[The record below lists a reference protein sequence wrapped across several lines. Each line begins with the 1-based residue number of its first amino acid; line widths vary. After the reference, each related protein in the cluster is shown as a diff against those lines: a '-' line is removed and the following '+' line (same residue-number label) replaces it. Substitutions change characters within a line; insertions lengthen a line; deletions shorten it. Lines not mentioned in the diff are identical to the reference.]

1 MNRQLLIALAAA
13 AGLLTHGWLHW
24 FSPSWERWPLLVVLA
39 LGGLPL
45 LWDLLRKAVR
55 GEFGSDLLAGIS
67 IVTSACLQQYLAGAV
82 VVLMLSGGEALEEY
96 AVGRASSVLE
106 ALARRLPNR
115 AQRKR
120 DGQLEEI
127 GLNEIQLDDLLVI
140 LPHQAVP
147 VDGVVVE
154 GYGRIN
160 EAYLTGEPYESAKVP
175 GSKVLSGSINGETSL
190 LVRTEQLP
198 KDSRYAK
205 IMRVMQDSQ
214 QRRPRMRRL
223 GDRLGA
229 WYTPLGVAIALL
241 AWWWSGQPL
250 RFLSVLVIA
259 TPCPLLIAIPVA
271 IIGAISLAARRGI
284 IIRDASVLERAGSCK
299 TMILDKTGT
308 LTYGRPELTEVQVI
322 EPFTKDQVLAWAA
335 SLERYSRH
343 PLARALEKAAENAGC
358 PLQEV
363 SEIAEPPGRG
373 IQGCVGNQYLALV
386 GRKHLSVHQAQ
397 CLDANAAGLEAIL
410 LVDGETAAAF
420 RFRDQPRHDT
430 ADFLHHLHGSHGF
443 DKLMIVSGD
452 REREVDYLADQ
463 VGLRQ
468 LSGVRAEVHAGQSP
482 EQKLAI
488 VREETLRQPTLYLG
502 DGINDAPALTAATI
516 GLAMGQ
522 HSEITSEAAGAV
534 VLDSSLRKV
543 DEFLHIGRRLRRVAL
558 QSALGG
564 IGLSL
569 LGMLAAA
576 AGYLSPVQGAIAQE
590 LIDLAAV
597 LNALRTS
604 FGSQRLSDYGNSR
617 PQSTAVDLA
626 NW

>member
-1 MNRQLLIALAAA
+1 MNRQLIIALLAA
-13 AGLLTHGWLHW
+13 AGLILHGLGGWL
-24 FSPSWERWPLLVVLA
+24 PPLQAVVLVA
-39 LGGLPL
+39 GLPL
-45 LWDLLRKAVR
+45 LWDLLRKALR
-55 GEFGSDLLAGIS
+55 GQFGSDLLAGIS
-67 IVTSACLQQYLAGAV
+67 ILTSVLLNQWLAGAV

-120 DGQLEEI
+120 EGKLEEI
-127 GLNEIQLDDLLVI
+127 SLDQIALGDQLVV

-147 VDGVVVE
+147 VDGIVIE
-154 GYGRIN
+154 GFGRIN

-175 GSKVLSGSINGETSL
+175 GSQVLSGSINGETSL
-190 LVRTEQLP
+190 VIRADKLP

-205 IMRVMQDSQ
+205 IMRVMHESQ
-214 QRRPRMRRL
+214 QHRPQMRRL

-229 WYTPLGVAIALL
+229 WYTPLGLAIAGL

-271 IIGAISLAARRGI
+271 IIGSISLAARRGI
-284 IIRDASVLERAGSCK
+284 IIRDAAVLERAALCQ

-308 LTYGRPELTEVQVI
+308 LTYGRPELTEIQ
-322 EPFTKDQVLAWAA
+322 TLDGNDQERLLGWAA

-343 PLARALEKAAENAGC
+343 PLSLAVQQAAQKAGC
-358 PLQEV
+358 PLEEAT
-363 SEIAEPPGRG
+363 EISEPPGRG
-373 IQGCVGNQYLALV
+373 ILGKIGPRQLALV
-386 GRKHLSVHQAQ
+386 GRKQLTAQ
-397 CLDANAAGLEAIL
+397 QSDRLPGQDSGLEAIL
-410 LVDGETAAAF
+410 LLDGEPAACL

-430 ADFLHHLHGSHGF
+430 AAFLAHLHDRHGIN
-443 DKLMIVSGD
+443 KLMIVSGD
-452 REREVDYLADQ
+452 RPQEVNYLAGQ
-463 VGLRQ
+463 VGIN
-468 LSGVRAEVHAGQSP
+468 EVHAGQSP

-488 VREETLRQPTLYLG
+488 VRDETLRQPTLYLG
-502 DGINDAPALTAATI
+502 DGINDAPALTAATV

-522 HSEITSEAAGAV
+522 HSEVTSEAAGAV

-543 DEFLHIGRRLRRVAL
+543 DEFLHIGRRLRTVAL

-564 IGLSL
+564 ISLSL

-576 AGYLSPVQGAIAQE
+576 AGYLTPVQGAIGQE

-604 FGSQRLSDYGNSR
+604 FASGPLSDYADG
-617 PQSTAVDLA
+617 PGV
-626 NW
+626 

>member
-1 MNRQLLIALAAA
+1 MNRTSLLIALLAT
-13 AGLLTHGWLHW
+13 AGLGVHGVSRWLGLGW
-24 FSPSWERWPLLVVLA
+24 QNLPLLAVVA

-45 LWDLLRKAVR
+45 LWELARKLAR
-55 GEFGSDLLAGIS
+55 GQFGSDLLAGLS
-67 IVTSACLQQYLAGAV
+67 IVTSVCLGQYLAGAV

-120 DGQLEEI
+120 DGKLEEI
-127 GLNEIQLDDLLVI
+127 GLDEIEVGELLVV

-160 EAYLTGEPYESAKVP
+160 EAYLTGEPYESSKVP
-175 GSKVLSGSINGETSL
+175 GSQVLSGSVNGDTSL
-190 LVRTEQLP
+190 LIRAEKLP
-198 KDSRYAK
+198 QDSRYAK

-214 QRRPRMRRL
+214 QRRPKMRRL

-229 WYTPLGVAIALL
+229 WYTPLGVAIAAL

-271 IIGAISLAARRGI
+271 IIGSISLAARRGI
-284 IIRDASVLERAGSCK
+284 IIRDAAVLERAGICK

-308 LTYGRPELTEVQVI
+308 LTYGRPQLTDIQVL
-322 EPFTKDQVLAWAA
+322 EPFERARVLGWAA

-343 PLARALEKAAENAGC
+343 PLSKAVLQAAEQAGC
-358 PLQEV
+358 PLDEV
-363 SEIAEPPGRG
+363 TEISEPPGQG
-373 IQGCVGNQYLALV
+373 IQGSLGERAIALV
-386 GRKHLSVHQAQ
+386 GRKQLSPAQ
-397 CLDANAAGLEAIL
+397 SQRLSAQESGLEAIL
-410 LVDGETAAAF
+410 LVDGEPAACLY
-420 RFRDQPRHDT
+420 FRDQPRHDT
-430 ADFLHHLHGSHGF
+430 AAFLQHLHGSHGF
-443 DKLMIVSGD
+443 ERLMIVSGD
-452 REREVDYLADQ
+452 RLREVHYLAEQ
-463 VGLRQ
+463 VGMNSLG
-468 LSGVRAEVHAGQSP
+468 GVTTEVHAGQSP
-482 EQKLAI
+482 EQKLSI
-488 VREETLRQPTLYLG
+488 VRAETERQPTLYLG
-502 DGINDAPALTAATI
+502 DGINDAPALAAATV

-522 HSEITSEAAGAV
+522 HSDVTSEAAGAV

-543 DEFLHIGRRLRRVAL
+543 DEFLHIGRRLRRIAL

-564 IGLSL
+564 IALSL
-569 LGMLAAA
+569 VGMLLAAS
-576 AGYLSPVQGAIAQE
+576 GSLTPVQGAIGQE

-597 LNALRTS
+597 LNALRAS
-604 FGSQRLSDYGNSR
+604 FATRALSDYS
-617 PQSTAVDLA
+617 S
-626 NW
+626 